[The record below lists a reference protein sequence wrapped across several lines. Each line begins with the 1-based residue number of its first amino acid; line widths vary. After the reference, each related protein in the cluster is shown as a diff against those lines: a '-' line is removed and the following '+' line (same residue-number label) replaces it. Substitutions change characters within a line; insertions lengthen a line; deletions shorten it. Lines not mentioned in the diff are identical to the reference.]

1 MVFISS
7 VLGSLRFAGGLSET
21 DWFNFSTGL
30 LSTSFGWFAYNQNA
44 YCNQVGWRQ
53 NQMYQSRNYALSWI
67 SVARDDIREL
77 MSVSVNRINNY
88 MIVAT
93 LILGIAANCLMW
105 INNFDPGICSF
116 LASYYWLSI
125 GQSMMFLSLA
135 IFFGIKGQ
143 NSAFMHTM
151 RLLAWELRP
160 ENPADYQYDYLN
172 QVRKWEVGGLKS
184 LLRVPGKIEKYG
196 QEETK
201 PTEASSSNG
210 PGQGA
215 ESDKSYEEVEPPT
228 RELIYLERFAYFMRL
243 WVPFEA
249 YARTCIGLGFIS
261 LSQGAVCCPDGSHP
275 LAWTSFHNEYREMF
289 EAQMEAVLHSFGIA
303 IAEFSDFCA
312 WLKAHAEIFEED
324 SEGFYP
330 FLEAVTS
337 AEDYEA
343 FLKVMFAE
351 VQRQQSSQEVGQTQE
366 LAVTVPEGMAPG
378 DSVAVEY
385 LGMRYELQVPE
396 GYGPGMTFTD
406 RAGFHQPLQGAA
418 YFCLGN
424 MNHAGGQEYR
434 SLTVTALMAIFTFLT
449 MLIILQNH
457 VTKNPVLTY
466 CGLGL
471 FMAGPVFS
479 LVAVHLPEHQF
490 GFNVMVLSGGFV
502 HFLFFMI
509 VDVIL
514 ALRQDALTKDF
525 TKKYVEGP
533 HGQRFVY
540 QMAEGSESHVDALP
554 AEGVRNKLFKR
565 CDTWRHGVATG
576 NADAPTKKEEELEDE
591 EASDNLKYVVSTV
604 RSAVSL
610 SAVMWFALFSYIGVE
625 SMHLSGIG
633 HHPAVTVTELSASW
647 PNENI
652 DANSITCAGGEVFA
666 VTSYTLLRLSEG
678 VFEEEPCSRT
688 GVFLDIA
695 SACDR
700 RGRSCQPLVLMNP
713 STGGPPQIVDCMDN
727 QVQLLQQ
734 KGPPERLAV
743 RSLGT
748 ALGNGSVALTMQ
760 GGLLSYYTWDDEK
773 FALVP
778 HWQHRAEEDMDIVD
792 MDIVGSH
799 VFKFGSLHFRNL
811 SVVRVENLE
820 SGKNV
825 GTWRIPES
833 PRVLSGCSLSGS
845 TLAVLTR
852 DFPPKLLQLE

>member
-261 LSQGAVCCPDGSHP
+261 LS
-275 LAWTSFHNEYREMF
+275 
-289 EAQMEAVLHSFGIA
+289 
-303 IAEFSDFCA
+303 
-312 WLKAHAEIFEED
+312 
-324 SEGFYP
+324 
-330 FLEAVTS
+330 
-337 AEDYEA
+337 
-343 FLKVMFAE
+343 
-351 VQRQQSSQEVGQTQE
+351 
-366 LAVTVPEGMAPG
+366 
-378 DSVAVEY
+378 
-385 LGMRYELQVPE
+385 
-396 GYGPGMTFTD
+396 
-406 RAGFHQPLQGAA
+406 QGAA

-852 DFPPKLLQLE
+852 DFPPKLLQLELPGLTV